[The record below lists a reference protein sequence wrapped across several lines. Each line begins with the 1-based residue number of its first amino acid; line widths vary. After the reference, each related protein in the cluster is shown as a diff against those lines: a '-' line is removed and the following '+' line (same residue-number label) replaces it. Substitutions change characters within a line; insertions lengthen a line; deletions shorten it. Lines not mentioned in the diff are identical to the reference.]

1 MRSADTRVA
10 RAISQGFAWDN
21 HGCMPLR
28 PLDQRFLPQLK
39 RYSKAGFRV
48 VGINAGFDGVP
59 WADTLRMLASFRSW
73 IRARPA
79 EYSLLSTPSDFA
91 RLQGRL
97 GVFFDIEGGS
107 ALNEQLSMVELY
119 RDLGVRWMLIAYNK
133 NNALGGGCQD
143 VDRGLKPFGRQVI
156 KEMNRVGIT
165 VCCSHTGYKT
175 TMEVMHRAA
184 RPVIFSHSNPLG
196 VWRHKRN
203 IRDEAIKACAQT
215 GGVVGINGIGM
226 FLGNNDTRSES
237 VVAHIDYVAQLVGAD
252 HVGIGLDYV
261 FDTDELVEYLQA
273 NPHIFPA
280 KDGYG
285 SSFAQAAP
293 EQLSEIVTG
302 LFARGYSSGDV
313 RKIIGGNFKR
323 IARETW
329 PRRPDLKRGSN
340 ERDL

>member
-1 MRSADTRVA
+1 MRIADSRTA

-28 PLDQRFLPQLK
+28 PLDHRFLPQLT
-39 RYSKAGFRV
+39 RYKKAGFQV

-59 WADTLRMLASFRSW
+59 WAGTIRMLASFRRW
-73 IRARPA
+73 IGARPRA
-79 EYSLLSTPSDFA
+79 FSLLSTPGDLS

-97 GVFFDIEGGS
+97 GIFFDIEGGS

-143 VDRGLKPFGRQVI
+143 VDRGLTPFGRQVI
-156 KEMNRVGIT
+156 KEMNRVGMT

-175 TMEVMHRAA
+175 TMDVMRGAA

-203 IRDEAIKACAQT
+203 IRDEAIRACAQT
-215 GGVVGINGIGM
+215 GGVVGINGIGL
-226 FLGNNDTRSES
+226 FLGRNDTRSET
-237 VVAHIDYVAQLVGAD
+237 VVAHIDYVAQLVGAE

-261 FDTDELVEYLQA
+261 FDTDELAEYLKA
-273 NPHIFPA
+273 NPKLFPPG
-280 KDGYG
+280 DGYG
-285 SSFAQAAP
+285 DSFGMVAP
-293 EQLSEIVTG
+293 EQLPEIVSG
-302 LFARGYSSGDV
+302 LFGHGYSLGDV

-323 IARETW
+323 VAQATW
-329 PRRPDLKRGSN
+329 PRRAELQS
-340 ERDL
+340 

>member
-1 MRSADTRVA
+1 MRIADSRAA

-28 PLDQRFLPQLK
+28 PQDHRFLPQLT
-39 RYSKAGFRV
+39 RYKKAGFRV

-59 WADTLRMLASFRSW
+59 WAETLRMLASFRRW
-73 IRARPA
+73 IGARPNQ
-79 EYSLLSTPSDFA
+79 YRLLGTPGDFA

-143 VDRGLKPFGRQVI
+143 VDRGLTAFGRQVI
-156 KEMNRVGIT
+156 KEMNRVGMT

-175 TMEVMHRAA
+175 TMDVMRRAA

-226 FLGNNDTRSES
+226 FLGKNDTRSETL
-237 VVAHIDYVAQLVGAD
+237 VAHIDYVAQLVGAD

-261 FDTDELVEYLQA
+261 FDTDELVEYLKA
-273 NPHIFPA
+273 NPEIFPPA
-280 KDGYG
+280 DGYG
-285 SSFAQAAP
+285 ESFGMVAP
-293 EQLSEIVTG
+293 EQLPEIVTG
-302 LFARGYSSGDV
+302 LFARGYSLGDV

-323 IARETW
+323 IARATW
-329 PRRPDLKRGSN
+329 PRRAELPS
-340 ERDL
+340 